1 MCLSPGY
8 KKVQI
13 LNSRT
18 TRAETVSDI
27 LFSLVDREAPA
38 ELLRSPKAMMPSIN
52 FYFLSFSFLM
62 FYFPQ
67 AIAGLNL
74 CFLVSHDGG
83 ESLRMFNVTWSR
95 AILCV

>member
-1 MCLSPGY
+1 
-8 KKVQI
+8 
-13 LNSRT
+13 
-18 TRAETVSDI
+18 
-27 LFSLVDREAPA
+27 
-38 ELLRSPKAMMPSIN
+38 MPSIN